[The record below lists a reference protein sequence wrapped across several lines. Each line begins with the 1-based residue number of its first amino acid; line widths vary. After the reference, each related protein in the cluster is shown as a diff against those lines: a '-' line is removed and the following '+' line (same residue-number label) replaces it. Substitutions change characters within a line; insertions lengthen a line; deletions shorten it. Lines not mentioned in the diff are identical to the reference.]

1 MATPSQRE
9 VAVAERLSHM
19 LRPYQLPC
27 GCFAG
32 AQRPLSEISA
42 RRAVGIMADLSVR
55 ARRRRSRALRSSMWS
70 VAIAAMAPAV
80 AALLGGPG
88 VAAAAA
94 AAREEGAMPQP
105 WVNTSAHE
113 VRAGNGLVSVA
124 FARRGNAVV
133 LESLAQATRGVE
145 LLAEAQESDPLWELE
160 LRTAGGEP
168 VTITSAQ
175 APAAMS
181 GEQAA
186 DAAEIRLRWTGV
198 PVGASGINVE
208 VRVRIGQGDPITH
221 WSLAVANAGPALG
234 LWRATFPIIPNVQ
247 ALPDAKLAFPTGW
260 GLLYS
265 DPLHAGEIR
274 GTYPSMTPAMQFVAC
289 WRAQGGI
296 YFGAHDP
303 GAAHKQL
310 VCTPDADNGRLRLA
324 IINYPAGMG
333 RPAAQYDLPYEAA
346 VGAFVGDWYEA
357 ARMYREWA
365 LANAPWMAPK
375 PGGPGRRSHGDL
387 AARGELRSR
396 QSTPEW
402 LKDIDL
408 WCLAGGGPAEAVEP
422 TKRFAAYFGVP
433 TAVHWYNWHQI
444 PFDDHYPEYFPAKEG
459 FAQGVAD
466 LHAAGIR
473 VMPYI
478 NGRLWDPRT
487 DSWTAENAQ
496 AACAK
501 DERLGRYEETY
512 GSGVPLVVMCPYTEQ
527 WQAKVAG
534 LVERLVN
541 ECGVDGVYVDQISAA
556 AAVAC
561 FDPGHGHDVGGGG
574 LWVEGY
580 RRLLRRAR
588 EKLPPEAML
597 TTEESADPWIDLLD
611 AFLLVNTPP
620 APAQVIPLFPAVYGG
635 RTITFGFQYIAGDDL
650 DRGLAFRAKMARAFA
665 WGAQL
670 GWVGPAILDAKYA
683 REAEYLRE
691 LAQCRRRAHE
701 FLVFG
706 EMLAPPDVAG
716 IPRVSVEGQ
725 AAFGGAYRIELP
737 AVICSA
743 WRAASGE
750 VGIALTNMTDE
761 AQVARLN
768 LSGEGLGL
776 SPDRRYHL
784 TRMTAVGEQPIDTA
798 AGSSLTHDEP
808 LPPRSAVVLR
818 ISPAVK

>member
-1 MATPSQRE
+1 
-9 VAVAERLSHM
+9 M
-19 LRPYQLPC
+19 L
-27 GCFAG
+27 
-32 AQRPLSEISA
+32 
-42 RRAVGIMADLSVR
+42 
-55 ARRRRSRALRSSMWS
+55 
-70 VAIAAMAPAV
+70 
-80 AALLGGPG
+80 
-88 VAAAAA
+88 
-94 AAREEGAMPQP
+94 QP
-105 WVNTSAHE
+105 WVKTSAHG

-124 FARRGNAVV
+124 FAHRGNAVV
-133 LESLAQATRGVE
+133 LESFAQEPRGVE
-145 LLAEAQESDPLWELE
+145 LLADAQESDPLWELE
-160 LRTAGGEP
+160 FRTASGEP
-168 VTITSAQ
+168 LTITSAQ

-186 DAAEIRLRWTGV
+186 GLPAAGGRCAACGRAEIRLRWTGV
-198 PVGASGINVE
+198 PVGASGIDVE

-260 GLLYS
+260 GLLYE
-265 DPLHAGEIR
+265 DPLHGGEIR
-274 GTYPSMTPAMQFVAC
+274 GTYPSMTPAMQFMAC

-296 YFGAHDP
+296 YFGAHDL
-303 GAAHKQL
+303 AATHKQL
-310 VCTPDADNGRLRLA
+310 VCSPDADNGRLRLA
-324 IINYPAGMG
+324 IINCPAGMG

-346 VGAFVGDWYEA
+346 VGAFAGDWYEA
-357 ARMYREWA
+357 ARMYRERCAACEWA
-365 LANAPWMAPK
+365 LANAPWM
-375 PGGPGRRSHGDL
+375 
-387 AARGELRSR
+387 ARGELRSR

-408 WCLAGGGPAEAVEP
+408 WCLAGGGPAAGGAPPEAVEP

-487 DSWTAENAQ
+487 ASWTAENAQ

-534 LVERLVN
+534 LVQRLVH

-556 AAVAC
+556 AAVPC

-574 LWVEGY
+574 FWVEGY

-670 GWVGPAILDAKYA
+670 GWVGPAILDARYA

-716 IPRVSVEGQ
+716 IPRVTVEGQ

-743 WRAASGE
+743 WRAAARPSAAAGGAPPTAVGGDPPAARRLATSGD
-750 VGIALTNMTDE
+750 VGIVLTNMTDE

-768 LSGEGLGL
+768 LGGERLGL

-784 TRMTAVGEQPIDTA
+784 TRMTAVGEQPIGVASGAPPAGGAPPA

-818 ISPAVK
+818 ISPLDPARGDPEPVEGSGRP